1 MDLIS
6 KRNAYYII
14 QGLVPRTLIFLM
26 VYLMFRNVQSYNYS
40 CLYLYEDSIYNCN
53 KLPRSFLVSAH
64 HLITNNIYLLLP
76 VVSIIQY
83 MIYIN

>member
-26 VYLMFRNVQSYNYS
+26 VYLMFRNAMFKATIILVYIYMRIVFITVINYQ
-40 CLYLYEDSIYNCN
+40 EK
-53 KLPRSFLVSAH
+53 KLEVS
-64 HLITNNIYLLLP
+64 
-76 VVSIIQY
+76 
-83 MIYIN
+83 